1 MRSGASV
8 NGIKLSPM
16 EWHLIYTLIKQID
29 MAGESLEARRDL
41 MGEILT
47 DLIAKKNSMLTENPD
62 KKEYI
67 VLDDRLNVAWEDF
80 RKLNLMYNPML
91 DTNESYYQERQQF
104 TEAYYSILLELKS
117 IIEEHEIF
125 NKNTFKAIP
134 LPGAAHA
141 RVQEEF
147 D

>member
-47 DLIAKKNSMLTENPD
+47 DLIAKKNSMLAENPD
-62 KKEYI
+62 KVDYLI
-67 VLDDRLNVAWEDF
+67 LDDRLKTAWEDF
-80 RKLNLMYNPML
+80 KDLNLMYNPML
-91 DTNESYYQERQQF
+91 DSNTSYFQERQQF
-104 TEAYYSILLELKS
+104 TEAYFSILLELKS

>member
-1 MRSGASV
+1 
-8 NGIKLSPM
+8 M

-47 DLIAKKNSMLTENPD
+47 DLIAKKNSMLAENPD
-62 KKEYI
+62 KVDYLI
-67 VLDDRLNVAWEDF
+67 LDDRLKTAWEDF
-80 RKLNLMYNPML
+80 KDLNLMYNPML
-91 DTNESYYQERQQF
+91 DSNTSYFQERQQF
-104 TEAYYSILLELKS
+104 TEAYFSILLELKS

>member
-1 MRSGASV
+1 
-8 NGIKLSPM
+8 M

-47 DLIAKKNSMLTENPD
+47 DLIAKKNSMLAESPD
-62 KKEYI
+62 KADYMI
-67 VLDDRLNVAWEDF
+67 LDDRLKTAWEDF
-80 RKLNLMYNPML
+80 KELDLMYNPML
-91 DTNESYYQERQQF
+91 DANESYYQERQQF
-104 TEAYYSILLELKS
+104 TVAYFSILLELKS

>member
-1 MRSGASV
+1 MRPGANVS
-8 NGIKLSPM
+8 GIKLSPM

-47 DLIAKKNSMLTENPD
+47 DLIAKKNSMLAENPD
-62 KKEYI
+62 KVDYLI
-67 VLDDRLNVAWEDF
+67 LDDRLKTAWEDF
-80 RKLNLMYNPML
+80 KELNLMYNPML
-91 DTNESYYQERQQF
+91 DANESYYQERQQF

-141 RVQEEF
+141 RIQEEF
-147 D
+147 E